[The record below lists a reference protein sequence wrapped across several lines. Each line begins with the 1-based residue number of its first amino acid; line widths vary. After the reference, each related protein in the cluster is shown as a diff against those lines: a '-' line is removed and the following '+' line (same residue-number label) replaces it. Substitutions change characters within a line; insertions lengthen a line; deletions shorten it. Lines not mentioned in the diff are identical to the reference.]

1 VNGQDPGLP
10 IEQFIQALTA
20 QLDRVQSAMAMKAR
34 AGLPLTFAV
43 KDLRLDL
50 RAHVDMVNSIVLIR
64 PAAPGEQE
72 ASTLHLD
79 ITTITRPMI
88 EENTREAQTSG
99 EPSLKQVLGP
109 TLSEDEQR
117 RLEWIGVQSVSQLQ
131 QLHSESGEAAIER
144 AADIPVNRLRLAL
157 ERSSQPFVTHVEQM
171 PPDQTAPD
179 GSMLLRIRGANLLR
193 DMPPLVHIDNQPV
206 TVVSASPRELVVA
219 PMTLPATG
227 TVSVQTAPGVAGL
240 RNFQL
245 GPRLQSS
252 LAPPSGAE
260 VMQ

>member
-50 RAHVDMVNSIVLIR
+50 RAHVDMVNSVVLIR
-64 PAAPGEQE
+64 PAAPGEPD

-88 EENTREAQTSG
+88 EENTFQAQPHG

-131 QLHSESGEAAIER
+131 QLHDETGEAAIER
-144 AADIPVNRLRLAL
+144 AADIPVNRLRMAL
-157 ERSSQPFVTHVEQM
+157 ERSTQPFVSHVEEV
-171 PPDQTAPD
+171 PSDPSTPD
-179 GSMLLRIRGANLLR
+179 GSMLLRIRGANLAR
-193 DMPPLVHIDNQPV
+193 GMQPLVHIDNQPA
-206 TVVSASPRELVVA
+206 TVVSASPGELLVA
-219 PMTLPATG
+219 PTSLPAAG
-227 TVSVQTAPGVAGL
+227 TISVQTAPGIAGL
-240 RNFQL
+240 KEFQL
-245 GPRLQSS
+245 PPRPQRTF
-252 LAPPSGAE
+252 GTE
-260 VMQ
+260 VIQ

>member
-1 VNGQDPGLP
+1 
-10 IEQFIQALTA
+10 
-20 QLDRVQSAMAMKAR
+20 MAMKER

-50 RAHVDMVNSIVLIR
+50 RAHVDMVTSIVLIR

-193 DMPPLVHIDNQPV
+193 DMPPPRHIDNQPV
-206 TVVSASPRELVVA
+206 AVGSASPRELVVA

-252 LAPPSGAE
+252 LAPPSWAE